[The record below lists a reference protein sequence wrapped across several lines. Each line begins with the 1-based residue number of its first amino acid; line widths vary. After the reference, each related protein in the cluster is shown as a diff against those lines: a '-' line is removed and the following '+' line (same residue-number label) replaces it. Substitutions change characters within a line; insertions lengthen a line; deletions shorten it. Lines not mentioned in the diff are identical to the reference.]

1 MLQYPLCI
9 ITISYCLSPALGLLF
24 SFFLSF
30 RKLVSKIQSTYGMK
44 QRWKQR
50 YKLKIL
56 LIFHY
61 CPPINQC
68 LLNDSSMELSRGS
81 CSSHLRADVTCIRQT
96 KASHPKFAFTPTFKF
111 CNPICSYNCGVVFS
125 WKYILV
131 FEKWL
136 FFVRPLKYANFHREY
151 YSSCVTSCNEFTW
164 PPIFLS
170 T

>member
-1 MLQYPLCI
+1 MLQFPLCI
-9 ITISYCLSPALGLLF
+9 ITISYRLSPALGLCY
-24 SFFLSF
+24 SVFFLSF

-50 YKLKIL
+50 YKVKIL

-81 CSSHLRADVTCIRQT
+81 CSSHLRADVTFIRQT
-96 KASHPKFAFTPTFKF
+96 AASHPKFAFTPAFNF
-111 CNPICSYNCGVVFS
+111 CSPICSYNWVVVFS

-131 FEKWL
+131 FEILL
-136 FFVRPLKYANFHREY
+136 FF
-151 YSSCVTSCNEFTW
+151 C
-164 PPIFLS
+164 S
-170 T
+170 TAQICKFSPWILLELCDVM